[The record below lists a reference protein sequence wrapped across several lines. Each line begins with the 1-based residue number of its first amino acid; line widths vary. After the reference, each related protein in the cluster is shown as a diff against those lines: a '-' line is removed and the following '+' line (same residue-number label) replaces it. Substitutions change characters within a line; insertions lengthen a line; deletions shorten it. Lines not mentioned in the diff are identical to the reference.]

1 MPAEKGLFLVCRK
14 TGRIVGLNRRR
25 WWGKWL
31 FPVMGL
37 AALIWFLIRVIPKPA
52 RASYPCQRVAAP
64 IALGGIAYFLSLFGV
79 VSAYRH
85 TRKFFRQSRFAL
97 AGVCL
102 VIALVCGAVVIRQHG
117 SRAQASSASNA
128 PIGIARGINP
138 GRVVWSYDPATCLWD
153 GDQDSTHWWD
163 SNMIVQ
169 ARVDAMLSA
178 ALQNLTSTTTDS
190 NAWDALFRSFN
201 VRRGNGNISYAQSPN
216 QTIAIKINQNPCNYD
231 NTNYY
236 ALNAVEGAAGN
247 QWSITANPHLILSL
261 VKQMV
266 AAQVQQTNIIVS
278 DPTGLDRGWG
288 GQRTI
293 GDNIYLYV
301 HPQFP
306 NVQFVDGVG
315 LQGRELATWPVTNCI
330 AYPGVYDGEGTDG
343 TMICQQ
349 FLNAGFLIDMAI
361 AKDHGDGPTLCF
373 KNLYGAISGQRMGG
387 VMYGTGTPEYYS
399 NFIEPMGHQALGQK
413 IMLFMIDALYG
424 APGPNADPVK
434 WTMSPFNN
442 AWPCSVF
449 LSQDAVAIDSV
460 GFDFLNTEFGL
471 PVNTDYY
478 LHEAAFVPG
487 TNGQKLS
494 GIVYQPNVGSTQFVG
509 SLGVEEHWN
518 NATSKQYTRNLG
530 TGDGIELVSVQTGVY
545 SLNIISP
552 AGASSFAAGTNLPIT
567 ALVQA
572 NTNPVSQV
580 AFYQGTTLLG
590 VSTNSPYSFTWSKAP
605 SGSYALTAVVTD
617 SMGLTA
623 TSAVVNITVSSGPL
637 TWNADPA
644 MIGPQDGGGVWNLT
658 SSNWWNGQTNV
669 LWNNNQMP
677 ISTALGAANGPAG
690 TITLGA
696 PITVNNL
703 AFNPAGSGNYT
714 IAGGGYALTLTNTP
728 TISVAS
734 NCSPTISAHVT
745 GAGFSLTGGGALTL
759 SGTNTL
765 SGAITI
771 NGGTLALTG
780 NNTGSTANCTVAPGT
795 TLQLANANAFTGAL
809 ALNSGSTLQLRADN
823 NTTFPPASITLDN
836 SSDTYN
842 FDVNFLTD
850 ATGRTLSLTNTLT
863 FLDSATQAI
872 NVTGNS
878 SYTLA
883 LGTIVGT
890 TTGHNPY
897 LVLAINTL
905 AGGAG
910 LTIASFQSG
919 NWSQWLNLQGGGK
932 VTITGNLT
940 NLSDGSSVLYVTGG
954 TTATLQGRSALWAS
968 ASATADGYKYCV
980 ANGALVLDNGN
991 ALTNNSSGAGLTFSA
1006 FILGAVTNVFTGSGF
1021 SAPAG
1026 VLINSNNYFSA
1037 AVWLGDANFPGGGIT
1052 NNARNTNYVAD
1063 GDAGFANSGTFTI
1076 GGQNTS
1082 GTNTYANPIILGWTA
1097 NKGKSVTLLATTGG
1111 EVDFTGGILH
1121 NGTDTTAG
1129 VQVGDSMHG
1138 GLIKF
1143 TGANTYAGGTT
1154 VANGTLLVNG
1164 SLASGAVTVQSGGA
1178 LGGTGTINGPVTVQ
1192 SGGTLS
1198 PGAPIGTL
1206 TINNSL
1212 TLAGNLLVAINKS
1225 LSPSNGLV
1233 AVSGVLTNA
1242 GAGVLTITNLGPA
1255 LAAGD
1260 SFKLFNKPLPN
1271 GGALTIAPLVPA
1283 MGFGWVNNLAVN
1295 GTLGVVTVAT
1305 NPTNLTAS
1313 CCNGEL
1319 TLSWP
1324 LNHTGW
1330 RLEAQTNPPG
1340 GGLGTNWVVVS
1351 GSASTNLL
1359 NIPVVITNGS
1369 VFFRMIYP

>member
-1 MPAEKGLFLVCRK
+1 
-14 TGRIVGLNRRR
+14 
-25 WWGKWL
+25 
-31 FPVMGL
+31 
-37 AALIWFLIRVIPKPA
+37 
-52 RASYPCQRVAAP
+52 
-64 IALGGIAYFLSLFGV
+64 
-79 VSAYRH
+79 
-85 TRKFFRQSRFAL
+85 
-97 AGVCL
+97 
-102 VIALVCGAVVIRQHG
+102 
-117 SRAQASSASNA
+117 
-128 PIGIARGINP
+128 
-138 GRVVWSYDPATCLWD
+138 
-153 GDQDSTHWWD
+153 
-163 SNMIVQ
+163 
-169 ARVDAMLSA
+169 
-178 ALQNLTSTTTDS
+178 
-190 NAWDALFRSFN
+190 
-201 VRRGNGNISYAQSPN
+201 
-216 QTIAIKINQNPCNYD
+216 
-231 NTNYY
+231 
-236 ALNAVEGAAGN
+236 
-247 QWSITANPHLILSL
+247 
-261 VKQMV
+261 
-266 AAQVQQTNIIVS
+266 
-278 DPTGLDRGWG
+278 
-288 GQRTI
+288 
-293 GDNIYLYV
+293 
-301 HPQFP
+301 
-306 NVQFVDGVG
+306 
-315 LQGRELATWPVTNCI
+315 
-330 AYPGVYDGEGTDG
+330 
-343 TMICQQ
+343 
-349 FLNAGFLIDMAI
+349 
-361 AKDHGDGPTLCF
+361 
-373 KNLYGAISGQRMGG
+373 MGG

-424 APGPNADPVK
+424 APGPNSDPVK
-434 WTMSPFNN
+434 WTMAPFNN

-471 PVNTDYY
+471 PADTDYY

-487 TNGQKLS
+487 ANGQKLS

-518 NATSKQYTRNLG
+518 NTTSKQYTRNLG

-552 AGASSFAAGTNLPIT
+552 AGASSFAAGANLPIT
-567 ALVQA
+567 ALVYA

-590 VSTNSPYSFTWSKAP
+590 VSTNSPYSFTWSNAP

-617 SMGLTA
+617 SMGLKA
-623 TSAVVNITVSSGPL
+623 TSAIVYITVSCGPL

-644 MIGPQDGGGVWNLT
+644 MTGPQDGGGVWNLT

-677 ISTALGAANGPAG
+677 ISTVLGAANGSAG
-690 TITLGA
+690 TIALGA

-728 TISVAS
+728 TITVAS
-734 NCSPTISAHVT
+734 NCSPTISAPVT
-745 GAGFSLTGGGALTL
+745 GAGFSLTGSGALTL
-759 SGTNTL
+759 SGTNTM

-771 NGGTLALTG
+771 NGGTLVLAG
-780 NNTGSTANCTVAPGT
+780 NNAGSTANCTVTPGT

-809 ALNSGSTLQLRADN
+809 ALNSGSTLQLRADI
-823 NTTFPPASITLDN
+823 NTTFPPGSITLDN
-836 SSDTYN
+836 ASDIYN
-842 FDVNFLTD
+842 FDVEPLTA
-850 ATGRTLSLTNTLT
+850 ATGQTLSLAGALT
-863 FLDSATQAI
+863 FLDSANQTI
-872 NVTGNS
+872 NVTGNGGC
-878 SYTLA
+878 TLA

-897 LVLAINTL
+897 LALAINTL
-905 AGGAG
+905 ANGAS
-910 LTIASFQSG
+910 LTLASFQSG

-980 ANGALVLDNGN
+980 ADGALVLDNGN
-991 ALTNNSSGAGLTFSA
+991 ALTNNSSGAGLTLSA
-1006 FILGAVTNVFTGSGF
+1006 FLLGAVTNVFTGSGF

-1026 VLINSNNYFSA
+1026 VLVNSNNYFSA
-1037 AVWLGDANFPGGGIT
+1037 AVWLGDANFPSGGIT

-1063 GDAGFANSGTFTI
+1063 GDAGFANLGTFTI

-1082 GTNTYANPIILGWTA
+1082 GTNAYANPIILGWTA

-1111 EVDFTGGILH
+1111 EVDFTGGILQ

-1164 SLASGAVTVQSGGA
+1164 SLASGAVAVQSGGA

-1192 SGGTLS
+1192 SAGTLS
-1198 PGAPIGTL
+1198 PGAPVGTL

-1212 TLAGNLLVAINKS
+1212 TLAGNLLIAINKS

-1260 SFKLFNKPLPN
+1260 SFKLFSKPLPN

-1305 NPTNLTAS
+1305 NPANLTAR

-1324 LNHTGW
+1324 SDHTGW
-1330 RLEAQTNPPG
+1330 RLEAQTN
-1340 GGLGTNWVVVS
+1340 GLGTNWVVVS
-1351 GSASTNLL
+1351 GSALTNLC
-1359 NIPVVITNGS
+1359 NIPVIGTNRS
-1369 VFFRMIYP
+1369 VFFRLIYP